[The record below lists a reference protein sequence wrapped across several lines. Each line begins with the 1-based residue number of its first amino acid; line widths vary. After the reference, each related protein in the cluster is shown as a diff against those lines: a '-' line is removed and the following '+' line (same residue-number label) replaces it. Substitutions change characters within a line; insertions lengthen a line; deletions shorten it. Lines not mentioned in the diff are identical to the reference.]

1 MKISQLITL
10 AEAAELALPFV
21 EKTPA
26 IGRTKAAIES
36 AYLEARKR
44 LQARDL
50 NRARRPARTVRR
62 ESIRLALSHHHHKVR
77 LTHTGEWHV
86 QQSPGSSWLLFALSD
101 SDAENLL
108 NT

>member
-1 MKISQLITL
+1 MKFSQLITL
-10 AEAAELALPFV
+10 AEAAELGLSLV
-21 EKTPA
+21 EKPMA
-26 IGRTKAAIES
+26 ITRTKAAIGA

-50 NRARRPARTVRR
+50 NRGRRQARTVRR
-62 ESIRLALSHHHHKVR
+62 ESIRLALSHEHHRVR

-86 QQSPGSSWLLFALSD
+86 QQSPGSAWLLFALSD
-101 SDAENLL
+101 NDAENLL